1 MAFIYLIDSDALWYT
16 QVLLQALLKTRD
28 RDARNHCTLLGW
40 PQVVPANSSEAAVAI
55 SAVHQVF
62 LVSKPVQMER

>member
-1 MAFIYLIDSDALWYT
+1 MDSDALWHTYI
-16 QVLLQALLKTRD
+16 LLQALLKTWD
-28 RDARNHCTLLGW
+28 RDARSHCSLLGW
-40 PQVVPANSSEAAVAI
+40 PQVVPVNISEAAMAI